1 MPSSL
6 SIISVGTL
14 SDQFVAG
21 GILGVR
27 PAKVEASMRRRCQA
41 RIGTATDYPG
51 YAPLSRIGAQ
61 YVARGF
67 LAALID
73 IT

>member
-1 MPSSL
+1 
-6 SIISVGTL
+6 
-14 SDQFVAG
+14 
-21 GILGVR
+21 
-27 PAKVEASMRRRCQA
+27 MRRRCQA